1 MIMKQPESRAVDVFK
16 NVSLHCT
23 AVGKPQPNITWIKS
37 DGTPVD
43 FIDGRL
49 KLLDNGT
56 LFIQCSYLITFK
68 LCFISASRSVI
79 FQIPRYFG
87 IALRFMIYAT

>member
-1 MIMKQPESRAVDVFK
+1 MTAPGVIIKEPQSRAVDILK

-23 AVGKPQPNITWIKS
+23 AVGKPQPTTTWTKS

-43 FIDGRL
+43 FTDGRI

-56 LFIQCSYLITFK
+56 LFI
-68 LCFISASRSVI
+68 R
-79 FQIPRYFG
+79 G
-87 IALRFMIYAT
+87 